1 MPENYRRDSFSF
13 YVYRNNLT
21 ICRENTWGR
30 FQRGRFIHMVSYPQ
44 NQDGQLYL
52 YDIMNIKKKRATL
65 SSPKTLLRKKPFL
78 IFDAIINGIKKS
90 RKKK

>member
-52 YDIMNIKKKRATL
+52 YDIMNIKKETSNPFQSEDLTQK
-65 SSPKTLLRKKPFL
+65 KTISYF
-78 IFDAIINGIKKS
+78 
-90 RKKK
+90 